1 MNSPGQNAAPR
12 RSFWRW
18 LLFGV
23 GLCLAPVLLLALVAL
38 SYITLDR
45 DAAVLRRQV
54 MAASPEGWGTKFQL
68 DVGRT
73 TLGAIRCGLG
83 LVHDRNL
90 ADARLALAAVR
101 HASVGVYARTAGKA
115 DWSRPQLFAA
125 ADRAM
130 GQRGWTRLVG
140 VADPRHT
147 VLVYAARDLA
157 PDEPVAICVAVVE
170 KQKLVV
176 VSTTVD
182 AVLLA
187 ELAARHAPGE
197 GNGPLQLAGLRL

>member
-1 MNSPGQNAAPR
+1 
-12 RSFWRW
+12 
-18 LLFGV
+18 
-23 GLCLAPVLLLALVAL
+23 VLLLALVAL

-45 DAAVLRRQV
+45 DAALLRRQV
-54 MAASPEGWGTKFQL
+54 MAATPAGWGTKVQL
-68 DVGRT
+68 NVGRT
-73 TLGAIRCGLG
+73 TLGAIRCGLC
-83 LVHDRNL
+83 LVRDRNL

-101 HASVGVYARTAGKA
+101 HASVGVYARTSGNA

-140 VADPRHT
+140 VADPSHT

-157 PDEPVAICVAVVE
+157 PDEPVNLCVAVVE
-170 KQKLVV
+170 ERKLVV

-182 AVLLA
+182 AALLA

-197 GNGPLQLAGLRL
+197 GHALQLAGLRF

>member
-1 MNSPGQNAAPR
+1 MNSPGQNPAPR
-12 RSFWRW
+12 RSYRRW
-18 LLFGV
+18 LLLGI

-38 SYITLDR
+38 SYVTLDR

-54 MAASPEGWGTKFQL
+54 MAATPAGWGTRVQL
-68 DVGRT
+68 DVGHT
-73 TLGAIRCGLG
+73 TLEAIRSGLYF
-83 LVHDRNL
+83 VHDRNI

-101 HASVGVYARTAGKA
+101 HASVGVYERASGMA

-130 GQRGWTRLVG
+130 GRRGWTRLVG
-140 VADPRHT
+140 VADPQHT
-147 VLVYAARDLA
+147 VLVYASRDIA
-157 PDEPVAICVAVVE
+157 ADKPVDLCLAVVE
-170 KQKLVV
+170 EQKLVV

-182 AVLLA
+182 ATLLA

-197 GNGPLQLAGLRL
+197 GRGPLQLAGLRF